1 MVLCLAALLAT
12 YHPKFSDATGALM
25 IAMTV
30 HLGISAGMAV
40 GGGCLNPLRTFAPWM
55 ATFSPTAMRQNIT
68 HNWTFHLGP
77 YLGGLLAAAYFRA
90 FWMNKKWLR
99 EPEGKNTEEAEA
111 LNVDCN

>member
-1 MVLCLAALLAT
+1 
-12 YHPKFSDATGALM
+12 
-25 IAMTV
+25 
-30 HLGISAGMAV
+30 
-40 GGGCLNPLRTFAPWM
+40 M
-55 ATFSPTAMRQNIT
+55 ATFSPSAMLLNIT